1 MGRSWRTFLW
11 ALLLAGCGGGDSG
24 DDDAADVSAPGA
36 GTERAYSNG
45 HPLSTPTSDAAL
57 LSVEEELL
65 ALTNNHRV
73 ALGLSALIHE
83 ISVRDV
89 ARAHA
94 KHMVVHDFFDH
105 ANPEGDSP
113 GGRLTRAG
121 ISWRAVGEN
130 IAAGQASAQEAF
142 QAWLASTGHRA
153 NIENTAWTHM
163 GNGAW
168 NDPSDGGAL
177 VYRRYFVQV
186 FLRN

>member
-1 MGRSWRTFLW
+1 M
-11 ALLLAGCGGGDSG
+11 AGCGGGDSG

-83 ISVRDV
+83 IPVRDV